1 MCPHIYNESTIL
13 CLYYLF
19 FKLFFLCL
27 HITQYMYIEYL
38 ALPMST
44 FHALNVKYLLHRVL
58 KYKESL
64 LFVLHAY
71 IYSDVF
77 YVYISLIL
85 LCYLIYSKTTGTV
98 KLHAYINWSMYT
110 CIFFCLHLKYILACK
125 CIYYVAK

>member
-1 MCPHIYNESTIL
+1 MSIL
-13 CLYYLF
+13 
-19 FKLFFLCL
+19 
-27 HITQYMYIEYL
+27 
-38 ALPMST
+38 

-58 KYKESL
+58 KYKESS

-85 LCYLIYSKTTGTV
+85 LRYLIYSKTTGTV
-98 KLHAYINWSMYT
+98 ILHAYLNWFI
-110 CIFFCLHLKYILACK
+110 CKHAFIFFLHLKYILACK

>member
-1 MCPHIYNESTIL
+1 MSIL
-13 CLYYLF
+13 
-19 FKLFFLCL
+19 
-27 HITQYMYIEYL
+27 
-38 ALPMST
+38 

-58 KYKESL
+58 KCKESL

-98 KLHAYINWSMYT
+98 ILHAYMNWSMYT
-110 CIFFCLHLKYILACK
+110 CIFFFLHLKYNILACK
-125 CIYYVAK
+125 CINLLCSQIVSSVFLITYLVHVQYSILFS